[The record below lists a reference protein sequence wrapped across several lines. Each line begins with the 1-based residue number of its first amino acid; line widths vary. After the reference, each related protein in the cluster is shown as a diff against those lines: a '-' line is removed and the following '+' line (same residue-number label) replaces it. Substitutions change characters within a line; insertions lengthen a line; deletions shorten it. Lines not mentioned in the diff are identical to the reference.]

1 MTSIVGNIGSEISVV
16 FVTRDENDV
25 EVALPVDDQ
34 TTLEICV
41 LRPDGTSFTRAA
53 AFTLP
58 PAGNGLGTDGKA
70 SIFTIAGDLTIKGS
84 YQVQGF
90 VVKPSGEF
98 RTVSYRFDVKPQIC

>member
-1 MTSIVGNIGSEISVV
+1 MTSIVGDTGTEISVD
-16 FVTRDENDV
+16 FVTEDENGV
-25 EVALPVDDQ
+25 EVALPIDDQ

-41 LRPDGTSFTRAA
+41 LRPDGTSFLRAA

-70 SIFTIAGDLTIKGS
+70 SIFSLVTDLTIKGS
-84 YQVQGF
+84 YQVQGR

-98 RTVSYRFDVKPQIC
+98 RTVPYRFKVGPQIC